1 MKSSIL
7 LRITFFVCLIALAAG
22 RAAVAA
28 DGRLTITRTPGGGAA
43 VEVDGKPFATYVV
56 DQTNKPYLWPI
67 YGPTGKPMT
76 RAYPMQDLP
85 EEPAAQRDHPHHR
98 GLTFGLESA
107 GGNGW
112 KFPDDWDG
120 LSGEEQF
127 RGGGDTWHD
136 RSTFEASMP
145 QGKASNRTRARLA
158 TLGRIV
164 HRDFTRLDAD
174 GDRAVIEELCDHVDP
189 AGHPFLVERRRLT
202 FRATG
207 QTRSI
212 DVDQEFAFPQA
223 QGAAAPGPVRIDD
236 RKDSGLF
243 IRVPTSMAV
252 DSKQGGR
259 IVNSDGLVDQ
269 EAWSKPARWCDYH
282 GPVAGEQL
290 GIAILSHPASHRH
303 PTRWH
308 VRTYGLFTANPF
320 ASRQYDP
327 ALPDGTT
334 TIEPGNV
341 LRLHHRFLFHAGD
354 EKVGGVEEAWQ
365 AYAAETPRPIEAGK

>member
-1 MKSSIL
+1 MKSPSPF
-7 LRITFFVCLIALAAG
+7 RIIFPVCLTALAVG
-22 RAAVAA
+22 RPPAMAA
-28 DGRLTITRTPGGGAA
+28 DGRLTITRTAGGGAA

-107 GGNGW
+107 G
-112 KFPDDWDG
+112 D
-120 LSGEEQF
+120 S
-127 RGGGDTWHD
+127 DTWHD
-136 RSTFEASMP
+136 RSTFEEAL
-145 QGKASNRTRARLA
+145 GKGKTPNQARLA

-164 HRDFTRLDAD
+164 HREFTRLDAD
-174 GDRAVIEELCDHVDP
+174 GDRAVIEEVCDHVDS

-212 DVDQEFAFPQA
+212 DVDQELACPQPR
-223 QGAAAPGPVRIDD
+223 GDAAAGPVRIDD

-259 IVNSDGLVDQ
+259 IVNSDGLVDKD
-269 EAWSKPARWCDYH
+269 AWSKPARWCDYH
-282 GPVAGEQL
+282 GPVAGEHL
-290 GIAILSHPASHRH
+290 GIAILNHPASHRH

-334 TIEPGNV
+334 TIEPGGV

-354 EKVGGVEEAWQ
+354 EKAGGVEEAWR
-365 AYAAETPRPIEAGK
+365 AYAAETPRPIEARD